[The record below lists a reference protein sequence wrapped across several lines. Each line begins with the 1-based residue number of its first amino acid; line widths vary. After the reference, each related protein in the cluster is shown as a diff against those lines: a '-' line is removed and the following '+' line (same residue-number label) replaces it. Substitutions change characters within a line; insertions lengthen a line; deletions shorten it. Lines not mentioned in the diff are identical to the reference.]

1 MSWSQTALNNSRR
14 ALGAANFHP
23 LRALKRFLP
32 RHLFYRSLIIVVAPI
47 LLLQIVIALVFFDR
61 NYRITTATLT
71 RGVAN
76 EIGYMVTL
84 ETGAPQGAARDATRR
99 NAAASFGL
107 NAAFRPGVRLERTVS
122 QPADVLDRQLL
133 YILATKIPEEASFNT
148 GRNAD
153 VVEVQVQ
160 LPDGVLVFQVPR
172 GRLQAAD
179 ARVFVLWMLGSSAL
193 LIGIA
198 LWFLRNQVKP
208 IERLALVAESFGKG
222 RNLPDFKP
230 SGAAEVRRAAQA
242 FIEMRERI
250 ERHVRQ
256 RTNMLSGVSHDL
268 RTPLTRMRLQLA
280 MMPRDADHDAM
291 SSDVDEMERMV
302 NEYLEFARGE
312 GGEAPVETEL
322 RSLVEEAVSDS
333 ARAKKR
339 GAERITVTA
348 ADSAV
353 IAIKRNALK
362 RCLINL
368 IDNALRY
375 GKRVEV
381 ALRQTPRGAEI
392 SVDDDG
398 HGIAE
403 ERREEAFRPFTRLD
417 QGRNLQAGG
426 VGLGL
431 AIARDIARA
440 HGGDV
445 ILERSPLGGLK
456 AIVRLPG

>member
-1 MSWSQTALNNSRR
+1 
-14 ALGAANFHP
+14 
-23 LRALKRFLP
+23 
-32 RHLFYRSLIIVVAPI
+32 
-47 LLLQIVIALVFFDR
+47 
-61 NYRITTATLT
+61 
-71 RGVAN
+71 
-76 EIGYMVTL
+76 
-84 ETGAPQGAARDATRR
+84 
-99 NAAASFGL
+99 
-107 NAAFRPGVRLERTVS
+107 
-122 QPADVLDRQLL
+122 
-133 YILATKIPEEASFNT
+133 
-148 GRNAD
+148 
-153 VVEVQVQ
+153 
-160 LPDGVLVFQVPR
+160 
-172 GRLQAAD
+172 
-179 ARVFVLWMLGSSAL
+179 
-193 LIGIA
+193 
-198 LWFLRNQVKP
+198 
-208 IERLALVAESFGKG
+208 
-222 RNLPDFKP
+222 
-230 SGAAEVRRAAQA
+230 
-242 FIEMRERI
+242 
-250 ERHVRQ
+250 
-256 RTNMLSGVSHDL
+256 MLSGVSHDL